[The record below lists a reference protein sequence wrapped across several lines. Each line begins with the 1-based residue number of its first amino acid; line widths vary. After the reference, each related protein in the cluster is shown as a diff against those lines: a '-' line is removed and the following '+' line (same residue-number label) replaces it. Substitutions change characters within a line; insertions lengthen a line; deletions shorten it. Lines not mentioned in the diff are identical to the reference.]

1 MKECGDY
8 RENIRRYLD
17 KELCGHELV
26 QFRTHVAECPA
37 CKQELEAEEQLSCL
51 LARSRPLYAAP
62 DSLRNRVLHAIG
74 EPLPESLPDPGPK
87 HSKR

>member
-1 MKECGDY
+1 MKGCGDY

-17 KELCGHELV
+17 KEVCGHELV
-26 QFRTHVAECPA
+26 QFRTHLAECPA
-37 CKQELEAEEQLSCL
+37 CKQELEVEEELSCL

-62 DSLRNRVLHAIG
+62 DSLRNRVLDAIG
-74 EPLPESLPDPGPK
+74 EPLPESLPDPRPK